1 MPEMFHVYRGE
12 LAGVATAALWTVTA
26 LVFSAAGKRI
36 GATIVNLTR
45 IVVAILLLAVTHRLL
60 QGVWIPDV
68 NRGQVFYLA
77 LSGVVGLAIG
87 DQALFVAFNDIG
99 PRISMLIMTT
109 SPLVAAYLGWL
120 VLDESLPAL
129 SWLGVAL
136 TIMGVA
142 WVVLERPA
150 ASKIPVGAYRWRGV
164 VLALIAATCQAAG
177 LLLSKLGM
185 GHGWL
190 DETRQIAP
198 QTATLIRMVFAGIG
212 IAPIVALYAVRASK
226 RRAAGLQSQRV
237 GSRSHGFLL
246 SGCGAVTGPFLGVWM
261 SLVAIHYA
269 PLGVAQTLC
278 SLAPIFIL
286 PVVVVIHKERV
297 SSRAVLGTLIAVG
310 GAVLLFFRPA

>member
-26 LVFSAAGKRI
+26 LFFTAAGKRI

-45 IVVAILLLAVTHRLL
+45 IMLAILLLAVTHRLL
-60 QGVWIPDV
+60 QGSWIPDV
-68 NRGQVFYLA
+68 NRGQVLFLA
-77 LSGVVGLAIG
+77 LSGVIGLAIG
-87 DQALFVAFNDIG
+87 DQALFVAFVDIG
-99 PRISMLIMTT
+99 PRLSTLIMTT
-109 SPLVAAYLGWL
+109 SPLVAAFLGWL

-136 TIMGVA
+136 TITGVA

-150 ASKIPVGAYRWRGV
+150 ARVGAYRWRGIT
-164 VLALIAATCQAAG
+164 LAFIAAMCQAVG
-177 LLLSKLGM
+177 LLLSKQGM

-198 QTATLIRMVFAGIG
+198 QTATLIRMVFAGMG
-212 IAPIVALYAVRASK
+212 MAPIVALYAVRERK
-226 RRAAGLQSQRV
+226 RRAAGLRPQRV
-237 GSRSHGFLL
+237 GSRSQGFLY
-246 SGCGAVTGPFLGVWM
+246 SGCGAVAGPFLGVWM

-278 SLAPIFIL
+278 SLTPIFIV
-286 PVVVVIHKERV
+286 PVVVVIHKERI
-297 SSRAVLGTLIAVG
+297 SPRALLGTLLAVG
-310 GAVLLFFRPA
+310 GAVLFFLRPA